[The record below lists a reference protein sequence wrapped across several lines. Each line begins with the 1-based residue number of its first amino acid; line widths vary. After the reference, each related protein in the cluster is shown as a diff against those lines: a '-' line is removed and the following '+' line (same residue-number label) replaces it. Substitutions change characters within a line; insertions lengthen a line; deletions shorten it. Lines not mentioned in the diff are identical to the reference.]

1 MAQARPWI
9 VKMLEVYRLL
19 TSVGWRQPIESKMP

>member
-19 TSVGWRQPIESKMP
+19 TNVGRRQPNDSKMP